1 MNDSNGK
8 VVGLLERIAIGQEQT
23 RDEVKQIRDEVKQ
36 LRGEMNE
43 LRGEVGGLRGEVS
56 GLRGEVGGLRGE
68 VGGLRGEVRQT
79 NVRLDHVIG
88 FMGAHHRDHE
98 QRIRALEDEVFKEP

>member
-1 MNDSNGK
+1 MNDSDGK
-8 VVGLLERIAIGQEQT
+8 IIGVLERIAVGQEET
-23 RDEVKQIRDEVKQ
+23 RDEVRQ

-43 LRGEVGGLRGEVS
+43 LRGEVSGLRGEVS
-56 GLRGEVGGLRGE
+56 ELRGDVGE
-68 VGGLRGEVRQT
+68 LRGEVRQT

-98 QRIRALEDEVFKEP
+98 QRIRALEHEVFKEGGEP